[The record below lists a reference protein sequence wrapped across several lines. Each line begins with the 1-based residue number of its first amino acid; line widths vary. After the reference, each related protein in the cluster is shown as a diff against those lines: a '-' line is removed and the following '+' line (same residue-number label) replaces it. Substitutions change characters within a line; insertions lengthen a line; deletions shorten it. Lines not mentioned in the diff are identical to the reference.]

1 MKDSLKLAAASGLLL
16 ALGACG
22 TRGAGPNEFNVVTKA
37 PLTVPPDYSLRPPA
51 VGEARPGELAPDEV
65 DRQLTYGV
73 QVGVGASAAEQ
84 VMIARSEAIAV
95 SPSIRALI
103 DFEESGVLRKSP
115 GVSDRVLDWKGTDE
129 QRAQAES
136 DNATGGKKVLVE
148 KRGRTRLKLPG
159 T

>member
-1 MKDSLKLAAASGLLL
+1 MKDTLKLAAASGLLL
-16 ALGACG
+16 ALGACAS
-22 TRGAGPNEFNVVTKA
+22 RAGPNEFNVVTKA
-37 PLTVPPDYSLRPPA
+37 PLTVPPDYNLRPPA
-51 VGEARPGELAPDEV
+51 VGEATPGELTPDEV

-73 QVGVGASAAEQ
+73 QIGVGASAAEQ

-103 DFEESGVLRKSP
+103 DFEESGVLRKTP
-115 GVSDRVLDWKGTDE
+115 AVSDRVLEWQGTE
-129 QRAQAES
+129 AERAQAES

-148 KRGRTRLKLPG
+148 KRGGSRLKLPG